1 MVRGKDDDAGE
12 PGWRLSYGDPFQSPP
27 EDRRVDRRL
36 RGRLL
41 APVTV
46 WTAGEGERRAGLTV
60 SSLLVAE
67 GEPAR
72 LLGLLDPLSELH
84 DALETAGRFLVH
96 VLGAGDERLAALFA
110 GRLPADPFAEAAFV
124 EHPFGPR
131 LEGDRHV
138 VCCRL
143 DSSEPAGFQALVRA
157 EIVEVHLAG
166 AAAEPLGWY
175 RGGYRSLT

>member
-1 MVRGKDDDAGE
+1 MAPARDDSSDT
-12 PGWRLSYGDPFQSPP
+12 PGSRLSYGDPFQAPP
-27 EDRRVDRRL
+27 EERRVDRRL

-46 WTAGEGERRAGLTV
+46 WTAGSGERRAGLTV

-67 GEPAR
+67 GDPAR
-72 LLGLLDPLSELH
+72 LLGLLDPLSALH
-84 DALETAGRFLVH
+84 DALDSTGRFLVH

-110 GRLPADPFAEAAFV
+110 GRLPADPFVEAAFV

-138 VCCRL
+138 VCCRV
-143 DSSEPAGFQALVRA
+143 DSSEPAGFQVLVRA

-175 RGGYRSLT
+175 RGGYRSLA